1 MEIRNKSIYID
12 EHGNGISFP
21 VNYGNNDMASSSTLT
36 DILNRRY
43 GIAKYIQINGNDDD
57 DANAVGGGVGGL
69 LAIELILV
77 LPEAQKVSSGR
88 FACIA
93 LNAIGTDEKHT
104 HVNML
109 GELIAQIYTYTQH
122 YGFHF
127 NFNESREKKNPLTNP
142 TN

>member
-1 MEIRNKSIYID
+1 MEIRNKSIHID
-12 EHGNGISFP
+12 EHGNGISLP
-21 VNYGNNDMASSSTLT
+21 VSYGIDMPSSSTQNLT
-36 DILNRRY
+36 DKLNRRY

-57 DANAVGGGVGGL
+57 DANIGGGSSVGGL

-109 GELIAQIYTYTQH
+109 GELLAEIYTYTSH
-122 YGFHF
+122 YVFHF
-127 NFNESREKKNPLTNP
+127 TFQCG
-142 TN
+142 